1 MDLVPCRLHRSLW
14 RQRRSS
20 PPLRPSNASS
30 CLPLHYPR
38 SSPTSPT
45 SLPAPSWLRLQEEG
59 TWATQSCQHNTSH
72 RSVVLGSFFIHRS
85 LIFMCFYLFSVMFS
99 ASLQLQQPPF
109 VTLSSS
115 PSFPASTGVQTQA
128 RLPLNG
134 WGGTRRLFLTTI
146 IYPQFETEKTFALR
160 LTFGLRSHEF
170 IWLET
175 RWLTWRLLF
184 QLRCFVSISLL
195 KQSKYQTFTIWSLWP
210 NKYQISVGIW
220 KK

>member
-45 SLPAPSWLRLQEEG
+45 SPPAPSWLRLQEEG

-134 WGGTRRLFLTTI
+134 WGGTWRLFLTTLYHLSAVWNGEDI
-146 IYPQFETEKTFALR
+146 CIEINFWTLKSWNYLTWDTMAH
-160 LTFGLRSHEF
+160 LTFM
-170 IWLET
+170 
-175 RWLTWRLLF
+175 
-184 QLRCFVSISLL
+184 
-195 KQSKYQTFTIWSLWP
+195 
-210 NKYQISVGIW
+210 ISVTLFCQHFTA
-220 KK
+220 

>member
-72 RSVVLGSFFIHRS
+72 RSAVLGSFFIHRS
-85 LIFMCFYLFSVMFS
+85 LIFMCFYLFPVMFS

-146 IYPQFETEKTFALR
+146 IYLQLDICIEINFWTLKSWIYLTWDTMAH
-160 LTFGLRSHEF
+160 LTFM
-170 IWLET
+170 
-175 RWLTWRLLF
+175 
-184 QLRCFVSISLL
+184 
-195 KQSKYQTFTIWSLWP
+195 
-210 NKYQISVGIW
+210 ISVTLFCQHFTA
-220 KK
+220 